1 MKLTKAGRRQRIKK
15 RIKKSIL
22 GTAERP
28 RLAVYKSNKGISC
41 QVINDDQGTTIVSA
55 SWKEKDF
62 TSEGT
67 KTDQAK
73 KIGQLIAERAKANNL
88 ESVIFDR
95 SGYRYHGRVK
105 ALAEGAREG
114 GLKF

>member
-1 MKLTKAGRRQRIKK
+1 MKLTKAARRQRIKK
-15 RIKKSIL
+15 RVRQSVL

-28 RLAVYKSNKGISC
+28 RLSVYKSNKGISC
-41 QVINDDQGTTIVSA
+41 QLINDEAGTTVASA

-62 TSEGT
+62 ESEGT
-67 KTDQAK
+67 KVDQAK
-73 KIGQLIAERAKANNL
+73 KVGQLIAERALASDLKNI
-88 ESVIFDR
+88 VFDR
-95 SGYRYHGRVK
+95 SGYRYHGRVR